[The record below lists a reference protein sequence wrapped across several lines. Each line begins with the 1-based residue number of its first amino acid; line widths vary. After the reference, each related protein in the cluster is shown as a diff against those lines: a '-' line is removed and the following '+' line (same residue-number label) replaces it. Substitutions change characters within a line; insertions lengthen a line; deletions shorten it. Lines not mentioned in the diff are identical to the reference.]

1 MKQEYIFFILILVIL
16 SAAVAWSIPLE
27 TTGEVLPVILKVTN
41 ATKPQ
46 LGFSIAGEELKELDF
61 GSTFPGTTV
70 IKTVNITRGN
80 QPAAFVSLSARGPI
94 APWVELGNGDFLL
107 TKLTQVKVSVRVPQ
121 DAPEGTYTGNITV
134 LYKKTVFSLFLP

>member
-1 MKQEYIFFILILVIL
+1 MKQVYIFFILILVIL
-16 SAAVAWSIPLE
+16 SAAAAWSIPLE

-46 LGFSIAGEELKELDF
+46 LGFSIAGDELKELDF

-80 QPAAFVSLSARGPI
+80 QPPAFVSLSAQGTI
-94 APWVELGNGDFLL
+94 APWVELSNEDFLL
-107 TKLTQVKVSVRVPQ
+107 TKLTQVKVSVRVPE